1 MTWRV
6 VVTLFDDLPSTSA
19 TGGETVL
26 GMQPASPAPP
36 PPDGPSGI
44 PIAPMLATAVL
55 GLSAATLGLLP
66 WPPPVWSQ
74 SSLWLVADV
83 PGALWVFLLVGA
95 VISIATA
102 VALTW
107 READLGPRHS
117 RASPR
122 FTPLAAAALLW
133 NALYAAALSTIDFG
147 APIPIFHWLFTFIP
161 AVLAGSLFR
170 HRGRRARWTAALG
183 TGVVTVPLFALSWSL
198 LIPGL
203 SLAGVANT
211 LWATGILGVAPLA
224 VGVAAAGAM
233 GGGAADSARV
243 S

>member
-1 MTWRV
+1 
-6 VVTLFDDLPSTSA
+6 
-19 TGGETVL
+19 
-26 GMQPASPAPP
+26 
-36 PPDGPSGI
+36 
-44 PIAPMLATAVL
+44 MLATAVL

-95 VISIATA
+95 VVSIATA

-107 READLGPRHS
+107 READLGPRDLLAWAWS
-117 RASPR
+117 ALVV
-122 FTPLAAAALLW
+122 LAAAALLW